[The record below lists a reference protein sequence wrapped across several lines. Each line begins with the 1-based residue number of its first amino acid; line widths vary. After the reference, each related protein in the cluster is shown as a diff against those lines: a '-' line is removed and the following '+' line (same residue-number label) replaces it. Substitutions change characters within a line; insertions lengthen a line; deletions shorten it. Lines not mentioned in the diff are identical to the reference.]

1 MPMKWAK
8 HIAMKNLYEQEQ
20 KATTPDTVMVTD
32 KAVMVGKASQEAVVT
47 DKAVMVGKASQEA
60 VVTDKAVMVG
70 KASQTVMVADKA
82 VMVGKTTQ
90 QLQEQLNEV
99 CHLGTTIAM

>member
-8 HIAMKNLYEQEQ
+8 HIAMKNLHEQEQ
-20 KATTPDTVMVTD
+20 KATTSDTVMVTD
-32 KAVMVGKASQEAVVT
+32 KAVV
-47 DKAVMVGKASQEA
+47 VGKASQEA

-70 KASQTVMVADKA
+70 KASQTIMVADKA

-90 QLQEQLNEV
+90 KLQEQLNEV
-99 CHLGTTIAM
+99 CHLSTTLAM

>member
-8 HIAMKNLYEQEQ
+8 HIAMMNLYEQEQ
-20 KATTPDTVMVTD
+20 KATTPDKVMVKD
-32 KAVMVGKASQEAVVT
+32 KAVMVGKASQEAL
-47 DKAVMVGKASQEA
+47 
-60 VVTDKAVMVG
+60 VTDKAVMVG
-70 KASQTVMVADKA
+70 KASQTVMVEDKA

-99 CHLGTTIAM
+99 CHLGSTLAM